1 MLIKNLSENRQ
12 IQPLIRQLIKRHVQL
27 NRPFSSTNDD
37 RSSNSSRSLNYPEFS
52 IPCSC
57 KKNNWKSP
65 WKQTRSR
72 QIREPQ
78 IQELITTHAQ
88 LKRPFSSTNDDRSP
102 NPNRPLKYSEFSIS
116 CSCKKKRKKCNK
128 KEKRERER
136 EREKTWIDSPKRKL
150 HELVK
155 DNTPNI
161 WFKRARLNQQFSR
174 HCKHKHD
181 NSSIQVSTNKSST
194 PVAARK
200 EASRRE
206 KKMQWH
212 QIIKRCK
219 YSNNSINPPG
229 FNHDP
234 VGPQQQQQQQRF
246 NREEYESKE
255 EIDEEKEEE
264 DPQREGGGGGG
275 GGGEGERKHKEG
287 NKKTPTFLHLPS
299 LLLPPPSYPSEP
311 GGGRPGQPAT
321 FFHQRETHTADW

>member
-1 MLIKNLSENRQ
+1 
-12 IQPLIRQLIKRHVQL
+12 
-27 NRPFSSTNDD
+27 
-37 RSSNSSRSLNYPEFS
+37 
-52 IPCSC
+52 
-57 KKNNWKSP
+57 
-65 WKQTRSR
+65 
-72 QIREPQ
+72 
-78 IQELITTHAQ
+78 
-88 LKRPFSSTNDDRSP
+88 
-102 NPNRPLKYSEFSIS
+102 
-116 CSCKKKRKKCNK
+116 
-128 KEKRERER
+128 
-136 EREKTWIDSPKRKL
+136 
-150 HELVK
+150 
-155 DNTPNI
+155 
-161 WFKRARLNQQFSR
+161 
-174 HCKHKHD
+174 
-181 NSSIQVSTNKSST
+181 
-194 PVAARK
+194 
-200 EASRRE
+200 
-206 KKMQWH
+206 MQWH

-275 GGGEGERKHKEG
+275 GGGGEGERKHKEG